1 MTYREKYDAEERTES
16 YEQFIESNLRKA
28 MKCAKAYKEAYKDL
42 CFCYRIG
49 RTPSEK
55 LFTELEKG
63 KKFLEDMEDV

>member
-16 YEQFIESNLRKA
+16 YENFLESILKKA
-28 MKCAKAYKEAYKDL
+28 MKCARAYKDL
-42 CFCYRIG
+42 CVCYRIG